1 MKYEILPPAA
11 DSTVFIPGEAI
22 VKAGFKDAPVLT
34 VYAEENAV
42 IVLKEKMTALE
53 LVETVNTL
61 QDISA
66 GLLLKAIKAAELVS
80 DGFCCD
86 DDCFCCE
93 YEAECE
99 AQNLPPC
106 VMCSSGISDYS
117 MPNPCCRKAVHTQ
130 MMRGHKESERV
141 AEALYRLFKRSEM

>member
-42 IVLKEKMTALE
+42 IVLKETMTALE
-53 LVETVNTL
+53 LVEAVNTL
-61 QDISA
+61 QDISV
-66 GLLLKAIKAAELVS
+66 GLLLKAIKAAELVGE
-80 DGFCCD
+80 GFCCD

-93 YEAECE
+93 YEDECE
-99 AQNLPPC
+99 VQNMPPC
-106 VMCSSGISDYS
+106 VMCSTGISDYS
-117 MPNPCCRKAVHTQ
+117 LPNPCCRKTMVKPVG
-130 MMRGHKESERV
+130 RGHKETERASESLHRI
-141 AEALYRLFKRSEM
+141 LKRNGM